1 MSAPGSLSSK
11 LEYFQR
17 LDKEAVAGASTAPRR
32 RSGGLVGRAAAQ
44 LNGDHKS
51 ELEKPVSNGQEAVGE
66 RNQANVGDNLTKISI
81 LRIVLLQ
88 LLNRSL
94 GAIASFALG
103 ETAGPGGPGRPE
115 VKAGVTPLSRL
126 PGQDLTLPTTVQT
139 RPDITLPS
147 TAPGI
152 HTAQVAQVRT

>member
-17 LDKEAVAGASTAPRR
+17 LDKEAVAGATTVTRR
-32 RSGGLVGRAAAQ
+32 QSGGLVGRAAAQ

-51 ELEKPVSNGQEAVGE
+51 ELEKPVSNGQEAVGG
-66 RNQANVGDNLTKISI
+66 NQANVGDNLNKIPI
-81 LRIVLLQ
+81 LRIAFLQ

-139 RPDITLPS
+139 RPDITS